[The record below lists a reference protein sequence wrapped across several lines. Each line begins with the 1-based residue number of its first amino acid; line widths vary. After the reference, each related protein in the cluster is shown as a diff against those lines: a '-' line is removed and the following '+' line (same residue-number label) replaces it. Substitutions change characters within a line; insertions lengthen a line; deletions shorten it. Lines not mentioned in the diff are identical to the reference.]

1 MTDSPPLGEKRGD
14 GDALSQQAPSECVR
28 QRPIY
33 FSVETGETLDWHH
46 EFPESMEKLK
56 SREDLS
62 PEVKEK
68 ILYKNAR
75 AMYAL

>member
-1 MTDSPPLGEKRGD
+1 
-14 GDALSQQAPSECVR
+14 
-28 QRPIY
+28 
-33 FSVETGETLDWHH
+33 
-46 EFPESMEKLK
+46 MEKLK